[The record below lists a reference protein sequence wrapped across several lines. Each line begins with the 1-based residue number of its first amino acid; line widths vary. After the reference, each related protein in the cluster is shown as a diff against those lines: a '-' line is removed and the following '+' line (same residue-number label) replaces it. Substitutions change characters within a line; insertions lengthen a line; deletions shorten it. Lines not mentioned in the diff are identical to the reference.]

1 MINSIRKFS
10 STIYAKV
17 LLGIVILPFVLWGMG
32 DVFRG
37 GKQNTILEID
47 NEKFSAQDF
56 GDYVNSLN
64 LEPEAINEKTFNIAL
79 SNFIAKNLINT
90 DAKKLKITITENSLA
105 EIIKNNISFKK
116 NNTFSRTE
124 YEKFLISSNLTAYQ
138 FEQHLL
144 KTEVKEQ
151 LLNFISGGIKSP
163 RFLIDREYNSTNQI
177 REILTVNLNKIYE
190 NDLNFT
196 NDQIK
201 NYYEKNISK
210 FYESFKSVKYSKI
223 SPKLIT
229 GEERYTNAFFQK
241 LDEIEDLII
250 SDINIDEISKKFN
263 LPIKKTKLFNI
274 EGKEINGEVNKDFSV
289 DSIKKI
295 FEVESINTTFLLD
308 EKENYFLVYI
318 EKNEDIPKKISAKKV
333 KNEVVSMLKQSVI
346 VAKNSKIIEKIITNK
361 FLKADFD
368 NLAAKNNL
376 EIKKIKLNGIKD
388 TKQIKEELV
397 KNIYQLPEKNI
408 YIFSDKDLTNNLL
421 VYIKEIKNVT
431 INKESKDYKKYS
443 DQTKDKL
450 INNIYKT
457 YDKYLDDKYEVKV
470 NNNAVERVRKYFE

>member
-64 LEPEAINEKTFNIAL
+64 IEPENINNKTFDIAL
-79 SNFIAKNLINT
+79 SNFIAKNLIDT
-90 DAKKLKITITENSLA
+90 DAKNLKITITDSSLA
-105 EIIKNNISFKK
+105 KIIQNNISFKK
-116 NNTFSRTE
+116 NNKFSRTE

-138 FEQHLL
+138 FEQHLI
-144 KTEVKEQ
+144 KTETKDQ
-151 LLNFISGGIKSP
+151 LLNFVSGGIKSP
-163 RFLIDREYNSTNQI
+163 KFLIDREYDSKNQI
-177 REILTVNLNKIYE
+177 RNILVINLNKIYE
-190 NDLNFT
+190 HDLSFSD
-196 NDQIK
+196 DQIK
-201 NYYEKNISK
+201 NYYEKNITK
-210 FYESFKSVKYSKI
+210 FYESFKAVKYAKV

-229 GEERYTNAFFQK
+229 GEELYSSAFFQK

-250 SDINIDEISKKFN
+250 SDVNIDEISKRFN
-263 LPIKKTKLFNI
+263 LLTKKTKLFNI
-274 EGKEINGEVNKDFSV
+274 NGKGINGEINKDFSI

-295 FEVESINTTFLLD
+295 FEIKVADATFILD
-308 EKENYFLVYI
+308 EKENYFLVHLV
-318 EKNEDIPKKISAKKV
+318 KNENIPKKISSKNV
-333 KNEVVSMLKQSVI
+333 KNEVVSLLKQSVI
-346 VAKNSKIIEKIITNK
+346 AEKNNEIIGKIITNK
-361 FLKADFD
+361 FLKTDFD
-368 NLAAKNNL
+368 NLALNTSS
-376 EIKKIKLNGIKD
+376 EIKKIKLNGIND
-388 TKQIKEELV
+388 TKIMKEEMV
-397 KNIYQLPEKNI
+397 KNIYQLPEKKL
-408 YIFSDKDLTNNLL
+408 YVFSDKDLNNNLL